1 MPFVPQRQV
10 WPGQDAILLVH
21 GIGDDSPGE
30 SSASLTLKRALGADA
45 ARFAIYDLRYDDLN
59 DWIASKTQAAQLVS
73 WLRDKI
79 RAGFGGDDLGDTV
92 ANLAGDVVW
101 PIMSTSARSALVQ
114 AFTSQLLAMALDGPN
129 VLTQRISIVCH
140 SMGCY
145 HTYEALHHITNN
157 AQLHLRPS
165 DGFKIQNVVFMA
177 SPVQLISTVSGAID
191 SLVPQRGELALSNA
205 LVQPV
210 QNFNG
215 NMRPLIKGRCVS
227 ITGDLDPVGGHLL
240 REKLA
245 WAYMKIEGQEPFI
258 DEQHATDI
266 HTKDQLRDLLISSFR
281 SGSVP
286 KVTVQNPHDWS
297 GYINRHAADLQSW
310 LVV

>member
-1 MPFVPQRQV
+1 MPFVPQRQA

-21 GIGDDSPGE
+21 GVGDDSPGE
-30 SSASLTLKRALGADA
+30 SSACAAIKRALGADA
-45 ARFAIYDLRYDDLN
+45 NRFAIYDLRYDDLN

-101 PIMSTSARSALVQ
+101 PVMSLSARSALVQ
-114 AFTSQLLAMALDGPN
+114 AFTSQLLAMSLDGPN

-165 DGFKIQNVVFMA
+165 DGFRIQNVVFMA

-191 SLVPQRGELALSNA
+191 SLVPQRNQLALSNA
-205 LVQPV
+205 LAQPV
-210 QNFNG
+210 QDFNG
-215 NMRPLIKGRCVS
+215 TPRRLIRGRCVS
-227 ITGDLDPVGGHLL
+227 ITGDLDPVGGHLF
-240 REKLA
+240 RQKLA
-245 WAYMKIEGQEPFI
+245 WAYMTIDGQQPFI
-258 DEQHATDI
+258 DNQHATDI
-266 HTKDQLRDLLISSFR
+266 QSKDQLRQLLTSSFQG
-281 SGSVP
+281 GSVP
-286 KVTVQNPHDWS
+286 KVTVQSPHDWT
-297 GYINRHAADLQSW
+297 GYINRHAANLQSW